1 MKSKY
6 FLTISAVLATL
17 FFTGCSPSIKNL
29 TSERIPQNASGI
41 YTLSM
46 AVQSDNG
53 SIVDNS
59 YKPEIVIAGQRE
71 PMQRSELGPNTY
83 EFDFALPEGITEA
96 KYYYILNYDV
106 DYNGNASPRQITS
119 DLYQFQLT
127 NRYVITMESQRGP
140 VGASIAVV
148 GRGFTEF
155 DQIII
160 GGMDAET
167 IYASPQSLNFIVPAL
182 PAGEAYPVELVSGFG
197 SLPIGYFQV
206 DGSRMKV
213 YPEQIDIE
221 SGERTVLIFG
231 IDSVAPE
238 GGLPISISTDRP
250 ESIIMPEVVIPA
262 GAQTVSVPIQG
273 GVGGSGIV
281 LATAPGFKDLEIP
294 LQVSGNVLNSAQ
306 AGRFNNPTLN
316 AVNDTPVGTVEYS
329 ESGEI
334 ITQRIPPPPI
344 PGSPEAEAMS
354 GVSTIMVAPQA
365 PEGGDL
371 LLIEE
376 TDIIEVSE

>member
-1 MKSKY
+1 
-6 FLTISAVLATL
+6 
-17 FFTGCSPSIKNL
+17 
-29 TSERIPQNASGI
+29 
-41 YTLSM
+41 
-46 AVQSDNG
+46 
-53 SIVDNS
+53 
-59 YKPEIVIAGQRE
+59 
-71 PMQRSELGPNTY
+71 
-83 EFDFALPEGITEA
+83 
-96 KYYYILNYDV
+96 
-106 DYNGNASPRQITS
+106 
-119 DLYQFQLT
+119 
-127 NRYVITMESQRGP
+127 
-140 VGASIAVV
+140 
-148 GRGFTEF
+148 
-155 DQIII
+155 
-160 GGMDAET
+160 
-167 IYASPQSLNFIVPAL
+167 
-182 PAGEAYPVELVSGFG
+182 
-197 SLPIGYFQV
+197 
-206 DGSRMKV
+206 
-213 YPEQIDIE
+213 
-221 SGERTVLIFG
+221 
-231 IDSVAPE
+231 VAPE

-273 GVGGSGIV
+273 GVGGSGII